1 MENSKKINPEKN
13 LLRKFNGASWIL
25 RIAVAGEFIG
35 HGVFGLQAKQ
45 GWIPYFTSVGISAD
59 VAIILLP
66 LIGALDI
73 ALAILIL
80 IKPVR
85 IALLWM
91 TFWAFAT
98 ALIRPIAGEPIWD
111 FVERFANIGAP
122 LALLYLLGIPK
133 SLKEWIK

>member
-1 MENSKKINPEKN
+1 MENSKKIE
-13 LLRKFNGASWIL
+13 WIL

-45 GWIPYFTSVGISAD
+45 SWIPYLTSVGVSTDTA
-59 VAIILLP
+59 VILLP

-73 ALAILIL
+73 TLGILVL
-80 IKPVR
+80 IRPFR

-111 FVERFANIGAP
+111 FIERFANIGAP
-122 LALLYLLGIPK
+122 LALLYLRGIPK
-133 SLKEWIK
+133 SLNKWFR